1 MELTATHER
10 LEELVR
16 QAAGGD
22 PDAFTE
28 LVRRTQD
35 RILRTA
41 RALVGDRE
49 AAEDAAQEA
58 YLTAWERLADL
69 RDPARFP
76 AWLARIL
83 TRIALARRKRRGPA
97 RLGDAAAVL
106 PDREG
111 PDHARLDALQREVER
126 LPDRYRAPLALH
138 YLAGL
143 PYRDVAEALGI
154 SEKRVKSRLHDA
166 RARLRRRLGTEERR

>member
-1 MELTATHER
+1 VTRRRSCPTA
-10 LEELVR
+10 
-16 QAAGGD
+16 
-22 PDAFTE
+22 
-28 LVRRTQD
+28 
-35 RILRTA
+35 
-41 RALVGDRE
+41 
-49 AAEDAAQEA
+49 
-58 YLTAWERLADL
+58 
-69 RDPARFP
+69 
-76 AWLARIL
+76 
-83 TRIALARRKRRGPA
+83 K
-97 RLGDAAAVL
+97 
-106 PDREG
+106 G